1 MKNIKLWV
9 VGVLSIAI
17 ALFSFNQVFGQETVL
32 KKIESGPVA
41 MVDIADAKVV
51 SQEGNSFK
59 ISFKLK
65 NGQGLQTDVRYSVV
79 LTSKDGKYILDDK
92 TYEESLTLYENSS
105 IDREIIYV
113 APSQFS
119 GSYKLNMFSSN
130 SNGFPF
136 SVLPLGEVKLTS
148 NAKGVQIMNESCYVT
163 IDGDKTGKKYSLSSN
178 IFITKDQTLK
188 LNCAVSNTKDSM
200 VAVSPTYETRFF
212 GSYGEITSQEGG
224 DSAEIIFSANEKK
237 NVTLSLPKGSV
248 AKNHFLTFYLN
259 EQGTPSNEI
268 YVHYTLEGVN
278 ASLQKVTLDKDYYQR
293 GDNGFMAII
302 WSASH
307 GLSSKGGKFFAK
319 PPVVTLNATL
329 VNGNGKS
336 CANPI
341 DQILEKDMNAP
352 ETVISF
358 KVERSCSNPTVS
370 ASVVDAEGNILDQKE
385 FSFTSSEESLKTNS
399 NGSRTGIII
408 LLALGMILGITFY
421 LKKKGNTVNQ

>member
-1 MKNIKLWV
+1 MQNIKLWV

-17 ALFSFNQVFGQETVL
+17 TLFSFNQVFGQETVL
-32 KKIESGPVA
+32 KKVESGPVA
-41 MVDIADAKVV
+41 MVDITDAKVV

-65 NGQGLQTDVRYSVV
+65 NGQGLQTDVRYSVI
-79 LTSKDGKYILDDK
+79 LTSKDGKYVLDDQ
-92 TYEESLTLYENSS
+92 TYDESLTLYENSS
-105 IDREIIYV
+105 IDKEITYV

-119 GSYKLNMFSSN
+119 GTYKLNMFSSN

-148 NAKGVQIMNESCYVT
+148 NSKGVQIINESCYVS

-200 VAVSPTYETRFF
+200 VTVSPMYETKFY
-212 GSYGEITSQEGG
+212 GSYGEITVQEGG
-224 DSAEIIFSANEKK
+224 DLAEIIFSANEKK

-248 AKNHFLTFYLN
+248 SKNHFLTVYFD
-259 EQGTPSNEI
+259 EQGASSNEV
-268 YVHYTLEGVN
+268 YVHYTIEGIN
-278 ASLQKVTLDKDYYQR
+278 GSLQKVTLDKDYYNR

-319 PPVVTLNATL
+319 PPLVTLNAAL

-336 CANPI
+336 CAEPI
-341 DQILEKDMNAP
+341 EQKLEKDMNAP
-352 ETVISF
+352 ETMISF
-358 KVERSCSNPTVS
+358 KVERNCSNPTIS
-370 ASVVDAEGNILDQKE
+370 ASLVDAEGNILDQKD
-385 FSFTSSEESLKTNS
+385 FSFTSSEDSLKTNS